1 MGFSEVEPEKRQ
13 AVLAASCALLEKTA
27 GLSSLATQA
36 GYQVG
41 ISDDVFFAVR
51 PGIYHVKFILMT

>member
-41 ISDDVFFAVR
+41 ISDDVFLRWDQEFT
-51 PGIYHVKFILMT
+51 M

>member
-36 GYQVG
+36 GYQAG
-41 ISDDVFFAVR
+41 ISDDVFLR
-51 PGIYHVKFILMT
+51 WDHELSMWNSY